1 MKTIGMVGGLSWE
14 SSIEYYKIVNEES
27 NKALG
32 EDNTVQSIMYTVN
45 LHEMI
50 GHMERGEHEILCRKL
65 TEVCQSL

>member
-32 EDNTVQSIMYTVN
+32 EDNTVQSIMYTVH
-45 LHEMI
+45 LH
-50 GHMERGEHEILCRKL
+50 
-65 TEVCQSL
+65 

>member
-32 EDNTVQSIMYTVN
+32 EDNMFRVSCT
-45 LHEMI
+45 
-50 GHMERGEHEILCRKL
+50 R
-65 TEVCQSL
+65 